1 MYAIERQSEILNMLG
16 ARKSLSVPEAAA
28 HFRVTGETIRRDF
41 KALERQGLL
50 VRTHGGAW
58 LPEDSVTETP
68 LRIREGI
75 NIRGKDLMGAAAAR
89 LVHPGETVML
99 DASTSALYVAMHL
112 KGKKG
117 LTVIT
122 NAERIVAELADCPD
136 ITIVCTGGVL
146 RRQSRSYVGRAAE
159 SVVGSYYA
167 DHLFFSCKG
176 FDPALGMTDS
186 IEEESALRRVM
197 LTRARLRV
205 FLCDHTKFGRVG
217 FTTTAALSDIHK
229 LITDA
234 PVDDAVRDALAASGV
249 ECIVAHTA

>member
-1 MYAIERQSEILNMLG
+1 MYAIERQSEILSMLG

-28 HFRVTGETIRRDF
+28 HFHVTGETIRRDF
-41 KALERQGLL
+41 KVLERQGLL

-58 LPEDSVTETP
+58 LPEDSTAEAP

-75 NIRGKDLMGAAAAR
+75 NIRGKNLMGAAAAH
-89 LVHPGETVML
+89 LVLPGETVML

-112 KGKKG
+112 KSKKG

-136 ITIVCTGGVL
+136 ITIVCTGGIL
-146 RRQSRSYVGRAAE
+146 RHRSRSYVGHAAE

-176 FDPALGMTDS
+176 FDPALGLTDS
-186 IEEESALRRVM
+186 TEEESALRRVM
-197 LTRARLRV
+197 LTRARARI

-217 FTTTAALSDIHK
+217 FTTTASLSDIGK
-229 LITDA
+229 MITDVA
-234 PVDDAVRDALAASGV
+234 PDAASLEALAAAGV
-249 ECIVAHTA
+249 ECIVAPGA